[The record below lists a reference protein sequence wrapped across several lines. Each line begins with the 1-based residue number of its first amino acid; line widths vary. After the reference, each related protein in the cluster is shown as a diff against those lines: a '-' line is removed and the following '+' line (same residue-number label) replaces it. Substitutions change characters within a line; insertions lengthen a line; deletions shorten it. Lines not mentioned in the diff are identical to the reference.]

1 MAERGRC
8 AAGTGPAE
16 PRQSGTAPS
25 GRGGAL
31 QHFPSAG
38 RWDGRG
44 APAVEPRARAS
55 ARVRA
60 NGREGLKLI
69 TSSRKLL

>member
-8 AAGTGPAE
+8 AVGAGPAE
-16 PRQSGTAPS
+16 PRQRGTAPS

-38 RWDGRG
+38 RWDGRR
-44 APAVEPRARAS
+44 APRARVS

-69 TSSRKLL
+69 ISFRKLL